1 MGYKN
6 VTRIACLSLST
17 DGISTSVCL
26 SLSLNGMRS
35 HVFVGYKNVTRI
47 RMRLWP
53 CAKKLLSVYLGYIF
67 VTRDKVG

>member
-6 VTRIACLSLST
+6 VTRIACLPLST
-17 DGISTSVCL
+17 DGISTYVCL

-35 HVFVGYKNVTRI
+35 HGFVGYKCNPQ